1 MPRSARVP
9 TPRRR
14 SGGCSRMRECATFTC
29 TTPSGAASPAG
40 WSGPSVPFQGRG
52 PNLQYTRS
60 RLLEAAMKNLPSWL
74 LFAALSLVGAPVAAD
89 ELSPQ
94 KRADIERLLEMTGAT
109 RIGRQMA
116 ALSAAHMT
124 QSLRQSHP
132 QIPPRALDVLPEEVE
147 AVFAANIGAFLAA
160 IVPVYHR

>member
-1 MPRSARVP
+1 
-9 TPRRR
+9 
-14 SGGCSRMRECATFTC
+14 
-29 TTPSGAASPAG
+29 
-40 WSGPSVPFQGRG
+40 
-52 PNLQYTRS
+52 
-60 RLLEAAMKNLPSWL
+60 MKTVRCWL
-74 LFAALSLVGAPVAAD
+74 LLAVLSLAAVPVSAD

-132 QIPPRALDVLPEEVE
+132 EIPPKAFDFLPEEVG
-147 AVFAANIGAFLAA
+147 AVFEAHIGAFLAA
-160 IVPVYHR
+160 IIPVYHRYFTAEEVKGMIAFYSTDLGKKAISAMPGLMSESMTIGQQWGQSLGPEIAERVRARLKKEGIAL